1 MFGSKEII
9 EFFMKRLKQE
19 QIVKAIRRDV
29 KARMEG
35 SKINSTM
42 LHKVLYTN

>member
-1 MFGSKEII
+1 MFDSKEII
-9 EFFMKRLKQE
+9 EFLMERLKKE

-35 SKINSTM
+35 SKIKSNM
-42 LHKVLYTN
+42 LHKVLCTN